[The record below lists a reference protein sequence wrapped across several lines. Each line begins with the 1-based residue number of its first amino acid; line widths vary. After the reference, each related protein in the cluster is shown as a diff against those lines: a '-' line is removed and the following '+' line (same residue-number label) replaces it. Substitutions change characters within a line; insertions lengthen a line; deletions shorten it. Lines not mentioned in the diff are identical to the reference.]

1 MQPQKEIQDL
11 TEQVKNLQMKHA
23 KDLVEEQN
31 KVYRAEQL
39 VRCKQLEDE
48 GRVAELGKIS

>member
-1 MQPQKEIQDL
+1 MQPQKEIQYL